1 MMETVATGK
10 PIIATNVRGNRDLV
24 RDGINGYLVPV
35 NDIEAIA
42 KAITKLA
49 ENKIL
54 RTKIGEEGKRI
65 IQNYAIEKVLKEM
78 DEIYSLYL

>member
-1 MMETVATGK
+1 METVATGK